1 MRLNRGTAFSRVP
14 VVHQRTP
21 TECGPA
27 CLAMV
32 LGAYGH
38 HVEVRELGEELG
50 AGRDGTSALTLVRAA
65 RRRGLEARAFSLPPE
80 GLAHAPLPAIAHWK
94 GDHYVVVERHGRGG
108 VTIVDPETGRRRV
121 TTAELALDYSGVL
134 LVFTPGPGF
143 RRTARPRRGRWWR
156 WPASVAFAG
165 HRRLLA
171 LLVALSVVM
180 QAFGFALPAL
190 TELVVDRVLPA
201 GDHDLLTIAGFGVLG
216 LVAAYG
222 LVRVLRGYAMVSL
235 RASADGELVR
245 VTGERLLA
253 APYRFFALRG
263 SADLVNRV
271 LATSLI
277 REVLTNQVTLAFLEA
292 PLALGYVIAIGVRSP
307 LIGGCL
313 VAFALAQAGLLL
325 LTRRRVG
332 DLTHRETEARNDLQS
347 RLIEGLR
354 GIETVKASGAE
365 PRIADRWATAVAT
378 VAERSGR
385 SGRAQAMQEAL
396 LGALQFAAP
405 LTLVWT
411 GARQVADGTL
421 TLGGMLAL
429 QALAGAALAPL
440 SSLIAGLQAVQGVRP
455 HVERLA
461 DVWHAEPEPVPA
473 APVTRTL
480 TGRIELD
487 GVGFRYGP
495 DSPWILRDVTV
506 TVRPGQKVALV
517 GASGSGKTTLARLI
531 LGLLTP
537 GEGEIRYDGVPAA
550 AFDPRALRRQFGVV
564 PQEPVLFHGTIFD
577 NIALNVPSATPEQVE
592 RAARAARLHEE
603 IRAMPM
609 GYRTLLTD
617 GGGLSGGQR
626 QRLALARALLSEP
639 RMLLLDE
646 ATSHLDTAAEAAIEE
661 SLRGFAGTRVVIAHR
676 LSTVRDADLILVL
689 DRGRIVE
696 AGGRDELLDRDGHYA
711 RLVAAQRLGA

>member
-1 MRLNRGTAFSRVP
+1 
-14 VVHQRTP
+14 
-21 TECGPA
+21 
-27 CLAMV
+27 MV

-38 HVEVRELGEELG
+38 HVEVRELAEELG
-50 AGRDGTSALTLVRAA
+50 AGRDGTSALTLIRAA

-108 VTIVDPETGRRRV
+108 ITIVDPETGRRRV
-121 TTAELALDYSGVL
+121 AAADLARDYSGML

-156 WPASVAFAG
+156 WPAAVAFAG
-165 HRRLLA
+165 RRRLLA

-201 GDHDLLTIAGFGVLG
+201 GDHDPLAVAGLGVLG

-222 LVRVLRGYAMVSL
+222 LVRALRGYAMVAL

-332 DLTHRETEARNDLQS
+332 DLAHRETEARNDLQS

-354 GIETVKASGAE
+354 GIETVKASGSE
-365 PRIADRWATAVAT
+365 PRIADRWATAVAV

-385 SGRAQAMQEAL
+385 SGRAQALQEAL

-440 SSLIAGLQAVQGVRP
+440 SSLIAGLQAVQVVRP

-461 DVWHAEPEPVPA
+461 DVWHAAPEPVPA

-480 TGRIELD
+480 SGRIELD

-495 DSPWILRDVTV
+495 DSPWIVRDVTV
-506 TVRPGQKVALV
+506 TVRAGQKVALV

-603 IRAMPM
+603 IAAMPM
-609 GYRTLLTD
+609 GYHTLLTD

-646 ATSHLDTAAEAAIEE
+646 ATSHLDTATEAAIEE
-661 SLRGFAGTRVVIAHR
+661 SLRRFAGTRVVIAHR

>member
-1 MRLNRGTAFSRVP
+1 MRLNRGRGPAVP

-27 CLAMV
+27 CVAMV
-32 LGAYGH
+32 LGAHGH
-38 HVEVRELGEELG
+38 HVEMRELGEEMG
-50 AGRDGTSALTLVRAA
+50 AGRDGASALTLLRAA

-80 GLAHAPLPAIAHWK
+80 GLAHAPLPSIAHWK
-94 GDHYVVVERHGRGG
+94 GDHYVVVERHGPRG

-121 TTAELALDYSGVL
+121 TAAELARDYSGVL
-134 LVFTPGPGF
+134 LVFTPGPDF
-143 RRTARPRRGRWWR
+143 RRTGRPRRGRWWR
-156 WPASVAFAG
+156 WPAAVAFAG
-165 HRRLLA
+165 RRRLLA
-171 LLVALSVVM
+171 LLVALSLVM

-201 GDHDLLTIAGFGVLG
+201 GDHDLLAASGLGVLC

-222 LVRVLRGYAMVSL
+222 LVRAVRGYALVAL
-235 RASADGELVR
+235 RVSADGELVR

-277 REVLTNQVTLAFLEA
+277 REVLTSQVTLAFLEA
-292 PLALGYVIAIGVRSP
+292 PLALGYVIAISVRSP
-307 LIGGCL
+307 LVGGCL
-313 VAFALAQAGLLL
+313 VAFALAQVGLLL

-347 RLIEGLR
+347 RLIEGVR
-354 GIETVKASGAE
+354 GIETVKASGSE
-365 PRIADRWATAVAT
+365 PRIAGRWATAAAA

-385 SGRAQAMQEAL
+385 NGRAQALQDAL

-405 LTLVWT
+405 LALVWV

-421 TLGGMLAL
+421 TLGGMLAM

-440 SSLIAGLQAVQGVRP
+440 GSLVAGLQAVQSARP

-506 TVRPGQKVALV
+506 TIRPGQKVALV

-531 LGLLTP
+531 LGLLAP
-537 GEGEIRYDGVPAA
+537 VEGEIRYDGVPAA
-550 AFDPRALRRQFGVV
+550 AFDPGALRRQFGVV
-564 PQEPVLFHGTIFD
+564 PQEPVLLNGTIFD
-577 NIALNVPSATPEQVE
+577 NIALNVPSAALEQVE
-592 RAARAARLHEE
+592 RAARSARLHED
-603 IRAMPM
+603 IAAMPM

-626 QRLALARALLSEP
+626 QRLVLARALLPDP
-639 RMLLLDE
+639 RVLLLDE
-646 ATSHLDTAAEAAIEE
+646 ATSHLDTATEAAIEE
-661 SLRGFAGTRVVIAHR
+661 NLRGFPGTRVVIAHR

-689 DRGRIVE
+689 DQGRIVE
-696 AGGRDELLDRDGHYA
+696 AGGGDELLGRDGHYA
-711 RLVAAQRLGA
+711 RLVAAQGHGRV